1 MSIGELDRFL
11 DLRKTDPV
19 LDQRLSEP
27 MDMGR
32 FLDLARDY
40 GFILSESDVFE
51 AQQREVLSRS
61 SKSLQL
67 DQAQD
72 SRRLRNF
79 IHG

>member
-1 MSIGELDRFL
+1 MSIVELDRFL
-11 DLRKTDPV
+11 DLRNSDPV
-19 LDQRLSEP
+19 LDKSLGEP
-27 MDMGR
+27 MDLAG
-32 FLDLARDY
+32 FLELAREH

-61 SKSLQL
+61 SKSLQR
-67 DQAQD
+67 DQAQE

>member
-19 LDQRLSEP
+19 LDERLSEK
-27 MDMGR
+27 M
-32 FLDLARDY
+32 DLARFLELAREY
-40 GFILSESDVFE
+40 GFTLSESDVFE

-61 SKSLQL
+61 SKSLQR
-67 DQAQD
+67 DQAQE

>member
-1 MSIGELDRFL
+1 MSIGELDSFL
-11 DLRKTDPV
+11 DLRNTDPV
-19 LDQRLSEP
+19 LNQRLSGP
-27 MDMGR
+27 M
-32 FLDLARDY
+32 DLARFLELARER
-40 GFILSESDVFE
+40 GFIISESDVFE

-61 SKSLQL
+61 SKSLQR